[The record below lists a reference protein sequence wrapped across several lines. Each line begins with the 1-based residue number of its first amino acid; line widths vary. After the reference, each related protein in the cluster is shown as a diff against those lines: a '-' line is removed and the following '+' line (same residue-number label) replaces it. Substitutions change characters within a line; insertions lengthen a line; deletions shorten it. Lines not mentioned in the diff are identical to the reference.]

1 MAEPDP
7 YAKEKPAV
15 SERPVGKA
23 RPDRKTFNELILDA
37 VHRKVSRDPAF
48 ITTLADAFP
57 ADSFA
62 ASVLKASVLKPSAV
76 EEKDEEVAEI
86 YHRIDREL
94 AVEEA
99 RADRLLRLYNL

>member
-1 MAEPDP
+1 MVETDP
-7 YAKEKPAV
+7 YAKEEPAI
-15 SERPVGKA
+15 SERPVGEA
-23 RPDRKTFNELILDA
+23 RRDQETFNKLTLDA
-37 VHRKVSRDPAF
+37 VNRKALRDPAF
-48 ITTLADAFP
+48 MATLAHL
-57 ADSFA
+57 FA
-62 ASVLKASVLKPSAV
+62 ASAHVLKPSAV